1 MLGAQISVIARIGDA
16 RCLISDGSGQVG
28 GINFDEDRTNI
39 YKMHRACRVGPD
51 SGIDPAEQVAFYDP
65 SLGSVADGGP

>member
-1 MLGAQISVIARIGDA
+1 MPKNVIIF
-16 RCLISDGSGQVG
+16 SDGSGQVG